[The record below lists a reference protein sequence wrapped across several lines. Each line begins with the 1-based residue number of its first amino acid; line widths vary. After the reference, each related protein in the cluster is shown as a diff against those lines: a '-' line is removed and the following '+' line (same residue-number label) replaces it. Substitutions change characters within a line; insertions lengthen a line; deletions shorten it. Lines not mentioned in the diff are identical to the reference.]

1 MIDWG
6 FLAGFVFGC
15 ICTAGMWQALRPR
28 RPRRRTLPLDLG
40 AAARGEVADLAVSAG
55 QFISRVR
62 SLRRQIDSA
71 HETLRGIR

>member
-15 ICTAGMWQALRPR
+15 ICTVGTWRVLKPRKRHRPIS
-28 RPRRRTLPLDLG
+28 LELG
-40 AAARGEVADLAVSAG
+40 AATRGEVADLAVSAG